1 VRLGSLARAIPV
13 IVILVAIMVGVG
25 AVYAQSIVSE
35 VTITV
40 EKDGK
45 AVANVYVEV
54 YNSNDTKVFSGY
66 TNENGTIT
74 LSNITSGDYTV
85 KVLYEDKL
93 YIFNIK
99 IDENTSEIKLDLS
112 EFNWLKS
119 NWKLLAI
126 GAGAMFMLLLIMGVA
141 RRAF

>member
-1 VRLGSLARAIPV
+1 MRLRSLARAIPV
-13 IVILVAIMVGVG
+13 IVIIVAIVIGVG

-45 AVANVYVEV
+45 AVTNAYVEV
-54 YNSNDTKVFSGY
+54 YDANDTRIFSGY
-66 TNENGTIT
+66 TDTNGKIT
-74 LSNITSGDYTV
+74 LSNVTTGDYKI
-85 KVLYEDKL
+85 KVVHEDRL
-93 YIFNIK
+93 YIFNVK
-99 IDENTSEIKLDLS
+99 IDENTTEIKLDLS

-126 GAGAMFMLLLIMGVA
+126 GAGAGILVILLLGVG
-141 RRAF
+141 RRII